1 MTVKE
6 VLIKAAKLLSLD
18 EAAAFLETGEEGTEN
33 AQANALLTC
42 FHTVENELALDY
54 FPRRI
59 EETLQTQ
66 TGAIVYEELSKKAVR
81 ILFVHDEWG
90 NELPFKTFPE
100 YVKTQ
105 SGKITIGYCYLPEE
119 KTLAGECDFKLFVSV
134 RMMAYG
140 IAAEY
145 ALQNGMFED
154 AAVWN
159 KKYKD
164 AICAAYKNFKSVKIK
179 QRRWV

>member
-6 VLIKAAKLLSLD
+6 VLKKAAGLLALD
-18 EAAAFLETGEEGTEN
+18 EAEAFLTSGQEGAEN
-33 AQANALLTC
+33 VQVNALLAC

-54 FPRRI
+54 FPLRI

-66 TGAIVYEELSKKAVR
+66 TGAIFYSELSKKAVR
-81 ILFVHDEWG
+81 ILFVRDEWG
-90 NELPFKTFPE
+90 NEQAFKSFPE

-105 SGKITIGYCYLPEE
+105 SGKITVGYCYLPED
-119 KTLAGECDFKLFVSV
+119 KTLAEESDFKLFVSV

-164 AICAAYKNFKSVKIK
+164 AICAAYKSHKSVKIK